1 MRDRKISS
9 KSGWSIL
16 NADLFNHGFIHKILS
31 GISRHAGDL
40 VYHVN
45 ALDYLAED
53 GILPVPIRE
62 VTQADEELAGR
73 AVDVIAASGRAQRS
87 ALERYIAELGGHV
100 RLSRRA
106 RSPGATVIAARV
118 RIAALNQ

>member
-1 MRDRKISS
+1 MYYELNDAYVQQDKRNTGGKFGGKFLGSGSYFPVPHFPVGKIRNRKISS

-53 GILPVPIRE
+53 GIFPIPIRE
-62 VTQADEELAGR
+62 VTQADEKLTGR
-73 AVDVIAASGRAQRS
+73 AV
-87 ALERYIAELGGHV
+87 
-100 RLSRRA
+100 
-106 RSPGATVIAARV
+106 
-118 RIAALNQ
+118 